1 MKGTRGGVT
10 GGNEGA
16 PHCRTKDDTMLKRIG
31 LLTAVGVL
39 CVSWAGAAQA
49 LCVVDTSTPTYDN
62 GKFLRYTP
70 CNENGAIK
78 TTGAGGGGAVSTL
91 AIASGVTTNTSTTP
105 VAGVSGTKNFQ
116 WVVIG
121 TGAVTQTVV
130 LKGSFDSDGSYPTY
144 LCTITISGTAP
155 AHDVCPPF
163 TAPFPYLFVTT
174 TGTTGTSA
182 SGTGKVGY

>member
-1 MKGTRGGVT
+1 MKLLRVLIAGVIL
-10 GGNEGA
+10 A
-16 PHCRTKDDTMLKRIG
+16 C
-31 LLTAVGVL
+31 VGV
-39 CVSWAGAAQA
+39 VNAEAQ
-49 LCVVDTSTPTYDN
+49 CVVDTSTPTYDN

-78 TTGAGGGGAVSTL
+78 TTGAGGGGAVSAL

-130 LKGSFDSDGSYPTY
+130 LKGSFDSDGSNPTD